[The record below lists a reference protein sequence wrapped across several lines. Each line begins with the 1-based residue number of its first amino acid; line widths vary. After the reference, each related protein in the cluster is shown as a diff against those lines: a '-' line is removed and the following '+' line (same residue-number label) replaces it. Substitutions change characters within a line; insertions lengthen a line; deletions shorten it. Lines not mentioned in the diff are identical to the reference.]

1 MKYIIVLFISIST
14 MLLFP
19 SCIRGGE
26 NAEENEVIPSNIDT
40 NLKKII
46 SRENIESNIK
56 ETIDYSKIKIS
67 EDSLDIALFN
77 LVSAQD
83 KYSKNDLLNNIEKLI
98 KKGANPNAV
107 IKYQYSYKKFGAYIP
122 IVKDFY
128 KNKYRT
134 VTTSSTTINVA
145 VNSRKNFLV
154 EKLIEL
160 GADINKP
167 DKNEIY
173 PIDIALKNNDKTIV
187 NYLLSNGCNVR
198 NVNLSVSK
206 NIDLIEKLV
215 KLGADAKTIDMDFAL
230 SDEALLQRVLK
241 LNIDVNNT
249 KLDYRKIFRNE
260 RILDLLLEHGLN
272 DSAKG
277 KFPNTNEPLIYGA
290 IEYGDLNTIKK
301 LEASGINI
309 MQKKRSASIYISPLI
324 EVVESGKADILNY
337 YIENGAN
344 VNETDWTKRSVLMF
358 AVSNDDDAI
367 IKILVNAGA
376 NKEYTG
382 YFNKTPLM
390 DAVQM
395 NKYIAAQTLIE
406 LGANVNYKNKY
417 EETCLSMAIK
427 KKNFPMIKL
436 LVENGVDAK
445 QMKGKMNMA
454 EYAKSVDAQDII
466 INFLEEKINN

>member
-1 MKYIIVLFISIST
+1 MF
-14 MLLFP
+14 MFP
-19 SCIRGGE
+19 SCIHGGE
-26 NAEENEVIPSNIDT
+26 NTKDDNVILSNIDT

-46 SRENIESNIK
+46 SREGLENNIK
-56 ETIDYSKIKIS
+56 QTIDYSKIKFS

-77 LVSAQD
+77 LISAQD
-83 KYSKNDLLNNIEKLI
+83 KYSKQDLLSNIENLI

-122 IVKDFY
+122 IVKQFY
-128 KNKYRT
+128 KNRYRT
-134 VTTSSTTINVA
+134 VTTNSTAFHVA
-145 VNSRKNFLV
+145 VNSRKKYLV
-154 EKLIEL
+154 KKLIEF
-160 GADINKP
+160 GADVNTP
-167 DKNEIY
+167 DKNAIY
-173 PIDIALKNNDKTIV
+173 PIEIALKNNDGIV
-187 NYLLSNGCNVR
+187 INFLLSNGCKVSNA
-198 NVNLSVSK
+198 NLSVSK

-215 KLGADAKTIDMDFAL
+215 KLGADAKTIDIDFAL
-230 SDEALLQRVLK
+230 SDEAVLQRVLK

-249 KLDYRKIFRNE
+249 KLDYIKIFSNE

-301 LEASGINI
+301 LKNAGINI
-309 MQKKRSASIYISPLI
+309 MHKKKSASIYISPII
-324 EVVESGKADILNY
+324 EVIESGKIDILNY

-358 AVSNDDDAI
+358 AVSNDDDAV
-367 IKILVNAGA
+367 IKNLVNAGA

-417 EETCLSMAIK
+417 EETCLMMAIK
-427 KKNFPMIKL
+427 KKNFPMIKI
-436 LVENGVDAK
+436 LVENGVDAN
-445 QMKGKMNMA
+445 QMYKKMNMA

-466 INFLEEKINN
+466 INYLEEKITNKK